1 MHAKC
6 KCLEFVCFVL
16 STPTSPSR
24 TRPKTG
30 LGVIGDEPCRLNGT
44 TQALGEPVE
53 ANHLRR
59 TIHRVPRGSHPPDRP
74 GGLTLPLRPSAS
86 HHRQRIPV
94 RQLSED
100 YLVPDNLGQH
110 PGPGLVTPYLNRRG
124 AHSKHMPQASILY
137 WVAKSSRASLM
148 PSRGFIC
155 MPKRMV
161 RCWDLPPS
169 TVKRTIPAVASNSLQ
184 YIHMHAHTELNRL
197 SMYMYLLSFYL
208 SPLTL
213 SNEL

>member
-1 MHAKC
+1 MIFDFFECPISGFPGLQISPRGEWADLAAIPPLRIPQKGNEGIAAVHLAWD
-6 KCLEFVCFVL
+6 VL
-16 STPTSPSR
+16 MPLPLLFFFLFLISTPTSPSR

-30 LGVIGDEPCRLNGT
+30 LGVLGDEPCRLNGT

-53 ANHLRR
+53 VNHLRR

-74 GGLTLPLRPSAS
+74 SGLTLPLRPSAS

-100 YLVPDNLGQH
+100 YIVPDNLGQH

-124 AHSKHMPQASILY
+124 AHSKHMPQASMLY

-148 PSRGFIC
+148 PSC
-155 MPKRMV
+155 N
-161 RCWDLPPS
+161 DL
-169 TVKRTIPAVASNSLQ
+169 I
-184 YIHMHAHTELNRL
+184 
-197 SMYMYLLSFYL
+197 
-208 SPLTL
+208 SPT
-213 SNEL
+213 